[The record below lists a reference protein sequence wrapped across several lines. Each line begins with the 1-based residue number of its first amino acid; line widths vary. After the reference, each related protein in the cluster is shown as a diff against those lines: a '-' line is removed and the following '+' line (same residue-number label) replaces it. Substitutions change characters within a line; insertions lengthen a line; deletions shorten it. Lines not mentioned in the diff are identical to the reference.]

1 MVAGN
6 KPDVKEAREVAE
18 SRKRTLLDWWCGKP
32 WLYATY
38 VLGAVMLV
46 VLVLNR
52 SSWSVPQKLIGI
64 LCVLLPLHVFEEL
77 EWPNGF
83 QFMMNKVIQKSDNPL
98 AYPENRL
105 TDMITNFGAEVM
117 FIAML
122 VFTPVAGNM
131 FVVFM
136 AFFGIGETIAHTAFT
151 VATLRHYKAAG
162 MRSPYTPGIVTA
174 YCTLL
179 PVGIA
184 SLHWLITS
192 GTFVPSDLRGILFV
206 MFLIGFMI
214 RLPFI
219 VSYKIKSTRFAYDSM
234 GYFARFE
241 R

>member
-1 MVAGN
+1 MIAGRESG
-6 KPDVKEAREVAE
+6 VKEAIVMAE
-18 SRKRTLLDWWCGKP
+18 SKKWTLLDWWCGKP

-38 VLGAVMLV
+38 ALGAVMLV
-46 VLVLNR
+46 VLVLNW
-52 SSWSVPQKLIGI
+52 SSWGVPQRLMGI

-105 TDMITNFGAEVM
+105 TDMITNFGAEVL
-117 FIAML
+117 FIVML
-122 VFTPVAGNM
+122 ALTPVAGNM

-136 AFFGIGETIAHTAFT
+136 AFFGIGETLAHIVFT
-151 VATLRHYKAAG
+151 VASLKHYREAG
-162 MRSPYTPGIVTA
+162 MRAPYTPGLATA
-174 YCTLL
+174 WLTLL

-184 SLHWLITS
+184 NLHWLVTS
-192 GTFVPSDLRGILFV
+192 GTFVLGDLWGILFV

-219 VSYKIKSTRFAYDSM
+219 ISFKIKSTRFAYDDM

>member
-1 MVAGN
+1 M
-6 KPDVKEAREVAE
+6 AE
-18 SRKRTLLDWWCGKP
+18 GKKGTLLDWWCGRP

-38 VLGAVMLV
+38 ALGAVMLV
-46 VLVLNR
+46 VLAVNWG
-52 SSWSVPQKLIGI
+52 SWGVPQRLMGL
-64 LCVLLPLHVFEEL
+64 LCVLLPLHVLEEL

-105 TDMITNFGAEVM
+105 TDMIANFGAEVL

-122 VFTPVAGNM
+122 ALTPAAGNM

-136 AFFGIGETIAHTAFT
+136 AFFGVGEALVHTAFT
-151 VATLRHYKAAG
+151 AASLRHYREAG
-162 MRSPYTPGIVTA
+162 MRAPYTPGLATA
-174 YCTLL
+174 CLALL

-184 SLHWLITS
+184 SLHWLATS
-192 GTFVPSDLRGILFV
+192 GTFVLADLWGILFV

-219 VSYKIKSTRFAYDSM
+219 ISFKIKSTRFSYDDM

>member
-1 MVAGN
+1 M
-6 KPDVKEAREVAE
+6 AE
-18 SRKRTLLDWWCGKP
+18 GKKRTLLDWWCGKP

-38 VLGAVMLV
+38 ALGVAMLV
-46 VLVLNR
+46 ALVLNWE
-52 SSWSVPQKLIGI
+52 SWSVPQRLMGI

-77 EWPNGF
+77 EWPDGF

-105 TDMITNFGAEVM
+105 TDMITNFGAEIL

-122 VFTPVAGNM
+122 VFTPIAGNM

-136 AFFGIGETIAHTAFT
+136 AFFGIGETIAHTVFT
-151 VATLRHYKAAG
+151 AASLRCYRAAG
-162 MRSPYTPGIVTA
+162 MRAPYTPGLATA
-174 YCTLL
+174 WCTLL

-192 GTFVPSDLRGILFV
+192 GTFAVGDLWGILFV

-219 VSYKIKSTRFAYDSM
+219 ISYKIKSTRFAYDSM
-234 GYFARFE
+234 GYFAKFE
-241 R
+241 K

>member
-1 MVAGN
+1 MVEKKSA
-6 KPDVKEAREVAE
+6 
-18 SRKRTLLDWWCGKP
+18 LDWWCGKP

-38 VLGAVMLV
+38 ALGVVMLV
-46 VLVLNR
+46 VLVINWG
-52 SSWSVPQKLIGI
+52 SWNVPQRLMGL

-105 TDMITNFGAEVM
+105 TDMITNFGAEIL

-122 VFTPVAGNM
+122 WLMPVAGNM
-131 FVVFM
+131 LVVFM
-136 AFFGIGETIAHTAFT
+136 AFFGIGETIAHTVFT
-151 VATLRHYKAAG
+151 VASLRHYRAAG
-162 MRSPYTPGIVTA
+162 MRVPYTPGLVTA

-179 PVGIA
+179 PVGIE
-184 SLHWLITS
+184 SLHWLVTS
-192 GTFVPSDLRGILFV
+192 GTFVLGDLWGILIVALF
-206 MFLIGFMI
+206 IGLMI

-219 VSYKIKSTRFAYDSM
+219 ISYRIKSMRFAYDDM
-234 GYFARFE
+234 GYFAKFE

>member
-1 MVAGN
+1 MVSGI
-6 KPDVKEAREVAE
+6 KTGVKEAGSMVQTG
-18 SRKRTLLDWWCGKP
+18 KKTLLDWWCGKP

-38 VLGAVMLV
+38 ALGVVMLV
-46 VLVLNR
+46 VAVLNWG
-52 SSWSVPQKLIGI
+52 SWSVPQRLMGL

-122 VFTPVAGNM
+122 FFTPAAGNM

-136 AFFGIGETIAHTAFT
+136 TFFGIGETIAHTVFT
-151 VATLRHYKAAG
+151 AASLRHYRAAG
-162 MRSPYTPGIVTA
+162 MRSPYTPGLATA
-174 YCTLL
+174 WLTLL

-184 SLHWLITS
+184 SLHWLVTS
-192 GTFVPSDLRGILFV
+192 GTFVLGDLWGLLFV

-219 VSYKIKSTRFAYDSM
+219 ISYRIKSTRFAYDDM
-234 GYFARFE
+234 GYFAKFE
-241 R
+241 K

>member
-1 MVAGN
+1 MIAGRESG
-6 KPDVKEAREVAE
+6 VKEAIVMAE
-18 SRKRTLLDWWCGKP
+18 SKKRTLLDWWCGKP

-38 VLGAVMLV
+38 ALGAVMLV
-46 VLVLNR
+46 VLVLNW
-52 SSWSVPQKLIGI
+52 SSWGVPQRLMGI

-105 TDMITNFGAEVM
+105 TDMITNFGAEVL
-117 FIAML
+117 FIVML
-122 VFTPVAGNM
+122 ALTPVAGNM

-136 AFFGIGETIAHTAFT
+136 AFFGIGETLAHTVFT
-151 VATLRHYKAAG
+151 VASLKHYREAG
-162 MRSPYTPGIVTA
+162 MRAPYTPGLATA
-174 YCTLL
+174 WLTLL

-184 SLHWLITS
+184 SLHWLATS
-192 GTFVPSDLRGILFV
+192 GTFVLGDLWGILFV

-219 VSYKIKSTRFAYDSM
+219 ISFKIKSTRFAYDDM